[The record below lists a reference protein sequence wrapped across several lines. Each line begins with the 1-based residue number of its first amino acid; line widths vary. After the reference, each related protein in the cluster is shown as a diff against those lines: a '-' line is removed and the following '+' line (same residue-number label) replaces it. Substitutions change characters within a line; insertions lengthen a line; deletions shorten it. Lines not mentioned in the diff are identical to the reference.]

1 MEPKV
6 APKSNKGML
15 VFALG
20 LILVMVSSTI
30 AALIFYDGNKSQQS
44 GSGSGSENGD
54 SGNSITN
61 EQTAEI
67 TVTPSCGSTKGL
79 VASSLRGTSS
89 WPDGDNAIASGHND
103 ISEGCSRLDWNTT
116 VAQTA
121 CNNSFEESTDG
132 TFHNC
137 KWNSD
142 DTCSAETEECA
153 PETAGSTDKPYCT
166 SGVWQPWHNLGGT
179 LPEGNDS
186 QYCYCRRGDTGINF
200 KTGVKAVSRCLL
212 STSHNGNF
220 PEVFNSGQ
228 AP

>member
-20 LILVMVSSTI
+20 LIMVMVSSTI
-30 AALIFYDGNKSQQS
+30 AALIFYDGNETQPTESDN
-44 GSGSGSENGD
+44 ED

-89 WPDGDNAIASGHND
+89 WPDGDNAIASGND

-142 DTCSAETEECA
+142 DTCA

-186 QYCYCRRGDTGINF
+186 QYCYCRRGDTGANI
-200 KTGVKAVSRCLL
+200 KRGVKAASRCLL
-212 STSHNGNF
+212 STSHTGNF
-220 PEVFNSGQ
+220 PEVFNAGQ